1 MESLVAIAASIALLA
16 VALPWLIGPRSS
28 VGGGGNVAT
37 PSAPPSPSPSP
48 TPTPVSLAHAK
59 NWDITFDYPT
69 AWTLVDNG
77 TSASISASISQA
89 RDLVAMGFVGS
100 GSAQQTCTPGTA
112 ASPAKCVTT
121 WSLPAGTIVLRFA
134 LSSMLAVGTTG
145 PSYIWTGHQAL
156 NGPDI
161 PGAEA
166 MIIDGYP
173 ARFAKNTSDVIPYST
188 ETVPGAT
195 EVLWWGL
202 TKPYEDLFGYS
213 VAAAI
218 KGPNTT
224 ELEAEARALVAS
236 IRYVNKPP
244 SLPTDPTALAQA
256 RQQALLT
263 YLADM
268 TKTGDDEHK
277 HAYDCFPRTIGVSQP
292 ANIIEPPNQAPMT
305 KPLAVTC
312 TTVSMDPNAMQGW
325 WVVLKETWVA
335 GPDYPAGELNIRCN
349 TMADGTAGGC
359 SFDSPGG
366 KDSIGFPHVGK
377 SKYPG

>member
-1 MESLVAIAASIALLA
+1 MEGVVTIAASITVIA
-16 VALPWLIGPRSS
+16 VALPWLIGPRSD
-28 VGGGGNVAT
+28 VGGSGPGAT
-37 PSAPPSPSPSP
+37 SAPTSSPTPAP
-48 TPTPVSLAHAK
+48 TPTPVPLAHAK
-59 NWDITFDYPT
+59 NWDLTFDYPA

-77 TSASISASISQA
+77 TSTSSYVSPTEDPA
-89 RDLVAMGFVGS
+89 AMGFVGNGS
-100 GSAQQTCTPGTA
+100 GRQTCTPWSSTSLA
-112 ASPAKCVTT
+112 TCVTT
-121 WSLPAGTIVLRFA
+121 WSLPEGSIVLRFA
-134 LSSMLAVGTTG
+134 VSPMFASPTTG

-156 NGPDI
+156 DGPDI

-202 TKPYEDLFGYS
+202 TKPYADWFGYS

-256 RQQALLT
+256 RQPALLT

-268 TKTGDDEHK
+268 TKSGDDEHK

-292 ANIIEPPNQAPMT
+292 ANILEPPNQAPMT

-325 WVVLKETWVA
+325 SVVLKETWVA